1 MYRSQNS
8 TQENDLKLS
17 EFINYVSN
25 ISDGK
30 LILVG
35 DFNFSDIDWATYH
48 AKTSSSENFV
58 ETLRDNFLIQNVKL
72 PTRARGSDT
81 PHILDLV
88 LTNENFIED
97 IDYMAPL
104 GKSDHCVLNI
114 KCEWHGEIIKQIPKL
129 NYNKGDYEAFKA
141 FLNIDWNDTLVK
153 YENDVESMWTT
164 FKNII
169 MEGTK
174 SFIPEIKQF
183 STWKKKEWKQPLDL
197 ATRKNIKLKKMLE
210 KIYN

>member
-1 MYRSQNS
+1 M
-8 TQENDLKLS
+8 
-17 EFINYVSN
+17 
-25 ISDGK
+25 
-30 LILVG
+30 
-35 DFNFSDIDWATYH
+35 
-48 AKTSSSENFV
+48 
-58 ETLRDNFLIQNVKL
+58 

-114 KCEWHGEIIKQIPKL
+114 KCEWHGEIIKQKPKL

-197 ATRKNIKLKKMLE
+197 ATRKTSN
-210 KIYN
+210 